1 MAKTTY
7 SILGDSPPSV
17 AEDTL
22 RFGAFVEPFADRLIA
37 SVDNTPFTVGIYA
50 DWGQGKTTVMQM
62 LRTHLEMRGC
72 VTIWFDPWKY
82 NSREAVW
89 KGLALTLASQVR
101 EKQTLL
107 REYRRKRAGMKST
120 LAEFLT
126 SRLIGDRW
134 AEKVVKAIETEP
146 WSPTLLHE
154 FEKDL
159 AKLFALVAPE
169 GNDEATKRPVV
180 LFVDDLDRC
189 LPEAA
194 LGVLEALKLVLNRR
208 GLITVIGIAEEEL
221 TRAVAAAYAKELE
234 SLNVPYDQA
243 WGAKYMQK
251 IIQMPFPVPVVTD
264 RSFDAY
270 VLSCL
275 RRSQV
280 ADALG
285 QAERWCP
292 VIRDVCGRNLREVKR
307 FINHFIS
314 EMDKAQ
320 ANAAALGTEATF
332 DPPLVGF
339 TLSLAWP
346 RFRRFYDHI
355 RQRVDDPELLVRYQL
370 FFSPQSPIKV
380 DALRDPGQT
389 FHEDHDL
396 KRLFNLSFTAPEG
409 ETPLV
414 VPFTGWSDF
423 AQYLQFG
430 ARAEGGAPPERRKDV
445 TEGKGADEKPETRDE
460 KRADEPVDV
469 GPMLAQA
476 SSLVSAGRLEEA
488 VALLGQA
495 EEIARGANDDRSVC
509 RVLLQV
515 GTVKAA
521 MGRNDEAVH
530 AFQSALDIAR
540 ALGDPRPQLSSL
552 LALAQLQRQ
561 AGNTF
566 NARVLLDEA
575 KAIAVA
581 LQDGLAQIMVT
592 HELGKAA
599 EAERDQQTAS
609 DHYRAALGVAR
620 SIGHKPA
627 ELTTLRSLAA
637 LHTTDEPAIALG
649 ILDEAEALTRSLG
662 DTVGEAEILLNRG
675 MALAYLGRGDDAHA
689 AVREADAIATRLGQ
703 PALAEKVL
711 HVTKMVDEALRSD

>member
-1 MAKTTY
+1 MSKTTY

-17 AEDTL
+17 DEDTL

-62 LRTHLEMRGC
+62 LRTHLEHRKC

-159 AKLFALVAPE
+159 AKLFALVAPD
-169 GNDEATKRPVV
+169 GDGKTAKLPVI

-234 SLNVPYDQA
+234 ALNVPYDQA

-251 IIQMPFPVPVVTD
+251 IIQMPLPVPVVTD
-264 RSFDAY
+264 RSFDNY

-275 RRSQV
+275 QRSLV
-280 ADALG
+280 AEALG
-285 QAERWCP
+285 QPERWCA

-320 ANAAALGTEATF
+320 ANSAALGTEASF
-332 DPPLVGF
+332 DPPRVGF

-355 RQRVDDPELLVRYQL
+355 RERVDDPDLLVRYQL
-370 FFSPQSPIKV
+370 FFSPQSALDIE
-380 DALRDPGQT
+380 ALRDPNQT
-389 FHEDHDL
+389 FHEDRDL
-396 KRLFNLSFTAPEG
+396 RRLFNLCFSAPKG

-414 VPFTGWSDF
+414 VPFVGWSDF

-430 ARAEGGAPPERRKDV
+430 INPQPGSQTEKDERQPRSRDSGNIGPLIAE
-445 TEGKGADEKPETRDE
+445 
-460 KRADEPVDV
+460 
-469 GPMLAQA
+469 A
-476 SSLVSAGRLEEA
+476 SSLASANRLVEA
-488 VALLGQA
+488 EGLLIQA
-495 EEIARGANDDRSVC
+495 EILARKTNDEATLC
-509 RVLLQV
+509 RVLIEIGSVHSLRGHRGAASESYEAALEIASRMNDRQAQLTALVSLARINRDSGVFSVAQGYFDKARVVAEGIGDPLTQV
-515 GTVKAA
+515 AIAHELADVAKDAKDWAG
-521 MGRNDEAVH
+521 AV
-530 AFQSALDIAR
+530 AQYQSAL
-540 ALGDPRPQLSSL
+540 ALAETAGHRPAQLSL
-552 LALAQLQRQ
+552 L
-561 AGNTF
+561 
-566 NARVLLDEA
+566 
-575 KAIAVA
+575 
-581 LQDGLAQIMVT
+581 
-592 HELGKAA
+592 
-599 EAERDQQTAS
+599 
-609 DHYRAALGVAR
+609 
-620 SIGHKPA
+620 
-627 ELTTLRSLAA
+627 
-637 LHTTDEPAIALG
+637 
-649 ILDEAEALTRSLG
+649 RSLG
-662 DTVGEAEILLNRG
+662 DLQRRSEPRRALETLTAAVDLARSLGDSAIEADTLLSLASVLADVGRSEDAAGVIKEAEPIVISLKQPGWWRG
-675 MALAYLGRGDDAHA
+675 SQEYKIPYDARMSVWACHEK
-689 AVREADAIATRLGQ
+689 RE
-703 PALAEKVL
+703 
-711 HVTKMVDEALRSD
+711 